1 MKEFTRNCFV
11 VLLMSALFVA
21 VAGVLGLT
29 PDGILYGHWPEDDD
43 HPTHWYETALHPDA
57 Q

>member
-1 MKEFTRNCFV
+1 MKELRRDCFV
-11 VLLMSALFVA
+11 VLLMLALFVA
-21 VAGVLGLT
+21 LTGVLGFT

-43 HPTHWYETALHPDA
+43 HPTNWYETALHPEA